1 VDEEL
6 RNPEWR
12 HEAEELVVLVEVIL
26 RLDVVLATV
35 RWAGEVDLSGECD
48 IRVVE
53 GYKPQAE
60 KLCDVEVEDHVG
72 GVVGCYAHSSVAVI
86 NQRRHP

>member
-1 VDEEL
+1 MDEEL
-6 RNPEWR
+6 GNPEWR
-12 HEAEELVVLVEVIL
+12 HKAEELVVLVEVIL

-72 GVVGCYAHSSVAVI
+72 GVVGY
-86 NQRRHP
+86 